1 MISSVDKIISK
12 VELIRNPLSSL
23 SMFGQ
28 VLLMHTGTGTGTD
41 TTLFSVGAFQVSP
54 IYISDYRRQ
63 ELTGQ
68 SR

>member
-28 VLLMHTGTGTGTD
+28 VLLMHTGTGTD

-54 IYISDYRRQ
+54 IYISNYRRQ
-63 ELTGQ
+63 EWTGQ